1 MKVSAVHL
9 LWVLLVAA
17 FAMGVVGC
25 SSPEPENDSVR
36 PWDAPQNGG
45 MMPIQDQ
52 QHPN

>member
-9 LWVLLVAA
+9 LWVLLLAA
-17 FAMGVVGC
+17 FVFSITGC
-25 SSPEPENDSVR
+25 SSPEPDNDSVR
-36 PWDAPQNGG
+36 PWDAPAGGG